1 MEKDDVEDIF
11 EDFEHK
17 VTGKEPSHS
26 EKKDIHKHP
35 ELEFSEE
42 EILKNKYQDA
52 EQSLK
57 DRYKKE
63 KEVLEDK
70 KAKEASKHG
79 FTPAKSIPNYEKFAY
94 IGVIAV
100 LAVFIVI
107 DLSFY
112 HGADTGAERETI
124 TAAAVNVQELEEVE
138 EPVEEVEETIEG
150 VVEEKKLSGKIT
162 FMIDK
167 IYTEV
172 SDKDSELGYINK
184 IVFTIDNGKDEVLT
198 PILHVFAYDSEL
210 HESWE
215 TRSRGKYTGIGIK
228 PGDKQTGTIDLSLKT
243 FRNLDIEKNIRLT
256 LNSTEEG
263 FITAINEKVTIE

>member
-17 VTGKEPSHS
+17 VTGKELSHS
-26 EKKDIHKHP
+26 EKKESHKHP
-35 ELEFSEE
+35 ERELSEE

-57 DRYKKE
+57 DKYKKE

-70 KAKEASKHG
+70 KAKEASKQG

-112 HGADTGAERETI
+112 HGADTDAESETI
-124 TAAAVNVQELEEVE
+124 TAAAVDVQELEEAE
-138 EPVEEVEETIEG
+138 EPVEEVEETIEEG
-150 VVEEKKLSGKIT
+150 VEEKKLSGKIT
-162 FMIDK
+162 FVIDK
-167 IYTEV
+167 IYTDV

-184 IVFTIDNGKDEVLT
+184 IVFTIDNGKDKALT

-215 TRSRGKYTGIGIK
+215 TRSRGKYTGTTIK
-228 PGDKQTGTIDLSLKT
+228 SGDKQTGTIDLNPKS
-243 FRNLDIEKNIRLT
+243 FRNLDIDKNIRLT

-263 FITAINEKVTIE
+263 FITAINEKVTIS

>member
-1 MEKDDVEDIF
+1 MEKEDVEDIF

-26 EKKDIHKHP
+26 EKKESHKHP
-35 ELEFSEE
+35 ERELSEE

-52 EQSLK
+52 ERSLK
-57 DRYKKE
+57 DKYKKE

-112 HGADTGAERETI
+112 HGADTDAESETI
-124 TAAAVNVQELEEVE
+124 TAAAVDVQELEEVE
-138 EPVEEVEETIEG
+138 ETVEEV
-150 VVEEKKLSGKIT
+150 VEKKKLSGKIT
-162 FMIDK
+162 FVIDK
-167 IYTEV
+167 IYTDV

-184 IVFTIDNGKDEVLT
+184 IVFTIDNGKDDALT

-215 TRSRGKYTGIGIK
+215 TRSRGKYTGTTIK
-228 PGDKQTGTIDLSLKT
+228 SGDKQTGTIDLNPKS
-243 FRNLDIEKNIRLT
+243 FRNLDIDKNVRLT

-263 FITAINEKVTIE
+263 FITAINDKVTIS

>member
-17 VTGKEPSHS
+17 VTGKEAAHS
-26 EKKDIHKHP
+26 AKKEIHEHP
-35 ELEFSEE
+35 EKELSEG

-57 DRYKKE
+57 DKYKKE
-63 KEVLEDK
+63 KELLEDK

-79 FTPAKSIPNYEKFAY
+79 FTPAKSIPNYEKFGY
-94 IGVIAV
+94 IGVIIV
-100 LAVFIVI
+100 LVAFIAI

-112 HGADTGAERETI
+112 HGGTAADQTI
-124 TAAAVNVQELEEVE
+124 TAAAVEVQEPEEAEEEIVEEVAE
-138 EPVEEVEETIEG
+138 EPVEE

-162 FMIDK
+162 FVIDK
-167 IYTEV
+167 IYTDV
-172 SDKDSELGYINK
+172 SDKDSDLGYISK
-184 IVFTIDNGKDEVLT
+184 IVFTIDNGKDKVLT
-198 PILHVFAYDSEL
+198 PTLHVFAYDSEL
-210 HESWE
+210 DESWE
-215 TRSRGKYTGIGIK
+215 RRSRGKYTGTTIK
-228 PGDKQTGTIDLSLKT
+228 PGDKQTGTIDLSPKS
-243 FRNLDIEKNIRLT
+243 FRNLDIDKNVRLT